1 MRKYQSEP
9 SSSRNN
15 REPAELM
22 SSYILYI
29 NIVKVIVIIVVYIR
43 NMNIHIDTSGS
54 V

>member
-29 NIVKVIVIIVVYIR
+29 NIVIVIIVVYIR

>member
-22 SSYILYI
+22 SSYNLYI
-29 NIVKVIVIIVVYIR
+29 NIVIVIIVVYIR